1 MYQPSNSIYLQ
12 SLRGLT
18 KSKQLFDPRTNHL
31 SKKKPCLAGLYKKSF
46 QASADSGD
54 RDKPFGNLAQI
65 QHHFCMC
72 CSDYACKSA
81 QHNFFVL
88 SALCAGHSFVHD
100 TEELSSSILR
110 MLIQVPVP
118 WLKSRCGS
126 QCSELNVLVAV
137 ATKIIM

>member
-1 MYQPSNSIYLQ
+1 
-12 SLRGLT
+12 
-18 KSKQLFDPRTNHL
+18 
-31 SKKKPCLAGLYKKSF
+31 
-46 QASADSGD
+46 
-54 RDKPFGNLAQI
+54 
-65 QHHFCMC
+65 MC

-88 SALCAGHSFVHD
+88 SALCAEHSFVHD
-100 TEELSSSILR
+100 KEELSSSILR

-137 ATKIIM
+137 ATKSLCNVWIALVVHHDTKPSSSMYSIF